1 MRTHRRKSPT
11 RRTLLALGLLVGCGS
26 ASASAQTAP
35 AEGVC
40 KVTAAQ
46 APKDE
51 APPAPDLTSGIRI
64 KVLGGADGKTPI
76 KRKRF
81 YLLERS
87 VREAGRQPDWSNLPR
102 RADYLKGASPQLQE
116 WLKKH
121 DCDSLYCPDYEAEYA
136 EAVKTVPEFERAY
149 KEGLRKYRNERL
161 ALRWVTVSFPLKNV
175 RTEYYRRK
183 RAWLEQAAGRAGKV
197 TSVMT
202 DEKGEAYFTGL
213 KIRDYYV
220 SNLVPLEDGN
230 VVWDCRVT
238 VTPPVPA
245 RLHSVSVDLGMPKA
259 AAPATAK

>member
-11 RRTLLALGLLVGCGS
+11 RTLLALGLLFCGAQS
-26 ASASAQTAP
+26 AAAQAAP

-46 APKDE
+46 VAKEE
-51 APPAPDLTSGIRI
+51 APPAPDLTSGIRL
-64 KVLGGADGKTPI
+64 KVLGGADWKTPV

-87 VREAGRQPDWSNLPR
+87 VREGGRQPDWSSLPR
-102 RADYLKGASPQLQE
+102 RADYLKGASTELQE

-136 EAVKTVPEFERAY
+136 DAVKFVPEFKKAY
-149 KEGLRKYRNERL
+149 EEGLKKYRNQKL
-161 ALRWVTVSFPLKNV
+161 ALRWLTVNFPLKNV
-175 RTEYYRRK
+175 RTEYYKRK
-183 RAWLEQAAGRAGKV
+183 RAWIEQAASRAGKV

-213 KIRDYYV
+213 KLKSYYV

-230 VVWDCRVT
+230 VVWDCAVT
-238 VTPPVPA
+238 VPPPVPA
-245 RLHSVSVDLGMPKA
+245 RLHSVSVDLGSPKA
-259 AAPATAK
+259 ASPAPAK

>member
-1 MRTHRRKSPT
+1 MRTHRRKPPT
-11 RRTLLALGLLVGCGS
+11 RTLLALGLLVGCGP
-26 ASASAQTAP
+26 AAASAQTAP

-46 APKDE
+46 VPRDE

-76 KRKRF
+76 RRKRF

-87 VREAGRQPDWSNLPR
+87 VREGGRQPDWSSLPR
-102 RADYLKGASPQLQE
+102 RADYLKGASPQLQD

-149 KEGLRKYRNERL
+149 KEGLKKYRNEKL
-161 ALRWVTVSFPLKNV
+161 ALRWVTVNFPLKNV

-245 RLHSVSVDLGMPKA
+245 RLHSVSLDLSPPKA
-259 AAPATAK
+259 AAPPPAK

>member
-1 MRTHRRKSPT
+1 MRTHRRKFPT
-11 RRTLLALGLLVGCGS
+11 RTLLALGLLFVG
-26 ASASAQTAP
+26 AQSASAQTAP

-46 APKDE
+46 VAKDD
-51 APPAPDLTSGIRI
+51 APPAPDLTSGIKI
-64 KVLGGADGKTPI
+64 KVTGGDGKTPV

-87 VREAGRQPDWSNLPR
+87 VREAGQQPDWAKLPAR
-102 RADYLKGASPQLQE
+102 DDYLKGATPELRE

-136 EAVKTVPEFERAY
+136 EAVKTVPEFKKAY
-149 KEGLRKYRNERL
+149 EEGLKKYRNQKL
-161 ALRWVTVSFPLKNV
+161 ALRWLTVNFPLKNV
-175 RTEYYRRK
+175 RTEYYKRK
-183 RAWLEQAAGRAGKV
+183 RAWVEQAAGRAGKV

-213 KIRDYYV
+213 KLKSYFV
-220 SNLVPLEDGN
+220 SNLVPLADGG
-230 VVWDCRVT
+230 VLWDCAVT

-245 RLHSVSVDLGMPKA
+245 RLHSVSVDLGYPKA
-259 AAPATAK
+259 ATPAPAK